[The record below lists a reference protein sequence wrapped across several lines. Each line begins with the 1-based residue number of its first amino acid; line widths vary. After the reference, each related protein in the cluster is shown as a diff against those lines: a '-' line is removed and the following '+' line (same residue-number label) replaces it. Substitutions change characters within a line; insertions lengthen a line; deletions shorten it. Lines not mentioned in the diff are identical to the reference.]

1 MSLFARLVAD
11 KIRLQSIG
19 GLYRCRNRHQA
30 FCRCRFN
37 ECKVRDRRNQLV
49 TVSQTTNVHDL
60 RAYNEARDQYGRWLV
75 LSDFTLLKT
84 KEQWTFGFMH
94 LFQFCGAAATLKYG
108 SQRGGLEL
116 ITNSKSAA
124 TQREQHA
131 ARQQAAEQQEKA
143 AAAQQAK
150 KRQHSEQRSE
160 QESSKRQRSKR
171 PGLDYWQYFRP

>member
-1 MSLFARLVAD
+1 MCSQLSLKKNERETLVKKNAADTRAQQLCGATGGNCAAPPAASWLVLRLPTRFD
-11 KIRLQSIG
+11 QSIG

-84 KEQWTFGFMH
+84 KVDLRLHAPVSIVRRSRHTQVRVTS
-94 LFQFCGAAATLKYG
+94 CCD

-116 ITNSKSAA
+116 ITEFQKSI
-124 TQREQHA
+124 
-131 ARQQAAEQQEKA
+131 
-143 AAAQQAK
+143 
-150 KRQHSEQRSE
+150 
-160 QESSKRQRSKR
+160 
-171 PGLDYWQYFRP
+171 PCLCP